1 MEKKL
6 FSHQNHQCKT
16 DVHLSPPAV
25 VWTSSRPFYLWQTSL
40 PLQTDAMM
48 ALMPQISS
56 STVNRLAVRY
66 SWNTITKFTFLHG
79 SELGHILVMFQTL
92 VSFPFFLLQLLFH
105 PNSGAAGQF
114 GDLQTVRMGRH
125 KAFYITGLKSFN
137 HDALK
142 EKTSQYYFL
151 HQGNAYIFLQKNP
164 KSPLT
169 VASFFTK
176 WQQSKYYFIVIVI
189 F

>member
-1 MEKKL
+1 M
-6 FSHQNHQCKT
+6 
-16 DVHLSPPAV
+16 

-40 PLQTDAMM
+40 LLQTDAMM
-48 ALMPQISS
+48 ALMPQTFS

-79 SELGHILVMFQTL
+79 SELGCILIMFQTL

-125 KAFYITGLKSFN
+125 KAFYITGFKSFN

-142 EKTSQYYFL
+142 EKTVEIKTSQYYS
-151 HQGNAYIFLQKNP
+151 YIRETLIFFSKKTP
-164 KSPLT
+164 KAL
-169 VASFFTK
+169 
-176 WQQSKYYFIVIVI
+176 WQLLLFY
-189 F
+189 